1 MVIRREG
8 HGFASDPH
16 SCPSEPGY
24 LDLVQCPA
32 FQALQRV
39 AVHIWIYSHICN
51 QSEAFS
57 KQQRDFRPRSFSGK
71 GQRSSANQSTDSFS
85 TGPLQSSENPFH
97 WIEVVVSLPPSPTPQ
112 PEHLPPHPVCP
123 APTFLR
129 PFLVLCVVDDV
140 AQQEASRVLFRDG
153 RPPQDRRLLIV
164 AADVG
169 GSADGG

>member
-1 MVIRREG
+1 MSGLRLCLTVVNRREG

-57 KQQRDFRPRSFSGK
+57 KQRRDCRARSFSGK
-71 GQRSSANQSTDSFS
+71 GQRGLSQS
-85 TGPLQSSENPFH
+85 GHRKLFH
-97 WIEVVVSLPPSPTPQ
+97 F
-112 PEHLPPHPVCP
+112 PHPLLSRSTFLPTQVGP
-123 APTFLR
+123 ALTFLR

-153 RPPQDRRLLIV
+153 RPPQDRRV
-164 AADVG
+164 RRVVVSADVCR
-169 GSADGG
+169 SADGG